1 MVWSW
6 QAFLS
11 EGFERNLSNGL
22 SASRHGCSM
31 EAEASHGSPVTT
43 GCAGVPA
50 VSGPRV
56 TPDLLGCELPSD
68 ALGSAAP
75 WPVRG
80 RTRPAPTPVSPCGQ
94 QGPGQAR
101 GHRLLCHLLLSALE
115 STSTVGC
122 FSLSK

>member
-1 MVWSW
+1 MWSW

-22 SASRHGCSM
+22 SASRRGCST
-31 EAEASHGSPVTT
+31 EAEASHGSALTA

-56 TPDLLGCELPSD
+56 TPDLLGCELPLD

-80 RTRPAPTPVSPCGQ
+80 RTRPRGQ
-94 QGPGQAR
+94 RGPGQAR
-101 GHRLLCHLLLSALE
+101 GHRLPCHLLLSALE